1 MTILKSESR
10 SSELRLFLFFVPMAA
25 TSERRRRNC
34 RNYFASSFSR
44 DYLELVWNRLH
55 ETFVRAPP
63 LSRSSRCLT
72 SSPLSSPREKEIMLN
87 REGKCSVR
95 SWKLRELCELRTKF
109 YVISN
114 YLIKLLTPIIH

>member
-10 SSELRLFLFFVPMAA
+10 SCELRLFPFFFVPMAA
-25 TSERRRRNC
+25 TSERRNC

-72 SSPLSSPREKEIMLN
+72 SSPLSSPHEKEIMLN

-95 SWKLRELCELRTKF
+95 SWKLRELFELRTKF

-114 YLIKLLTPIIH
+114 YLIKL